1 MLGEIY
7 LYGTNFIGT
16 MLLLPQYIGLISQAQ
31 KFGELINRAISSI
44 QIPLYPLISRSN
56 KKDSLD
62 KIVKVY
68 RIIFF
73 ISCLLALTTCIILK
87 PFVHLFYGE
96 EFIPIVKIF
105 YILTPG
111 LIMESASLVLKS
123 YCNGI
128 GKAIIS
134 SYILL
139 VPMILQLILSFVLI
153 KDFGYIGA
161 AASLSIGKV
170 LFGFLFLMWFTKY
183 AQIPIVNL
191 LPSKHDL
198 YFILDFLKE
207 RFIFKKS

>member
-1 MLGEIY
+1 YSTYNKIIILDILIKSTIIILLLYLTPLGLWALIIAYLIGAIITFSYALFKLPKGILWEGKASINVSISFLKYAKQFYFNSVLGQIY
-7 LYGTNFIGT
+7 SYGTNFIGT

-68 RIIFF
+68 RIIFL

-128 GKAIIS
+128 GK
-134 SYILL
+134 
-139 VPMILQLILSFVLI
+139 
-153 KDFGYIGA
+153 
-161 AASLSIGKV
+161 
-170 LFGFLFLMWFTKY
+170 
-183 AQIPIVNL
+183 
-191 LPSKHDL
+191 
-198 YFILDFLKE
+198 
-207 RFIFKKS
+207 